1 MLKMTTLMNKLTL
14 IIFILLFI
22 SCDQN
27 RQESDLSKTLIN
39 EKIEIWTDSIRKMV
53 IDEIAEYSIDSVS
66 KDSGDFYINYFFFHK
81 DKIVKAV
88 GITVDKKD
96 TVSYYYKS
104 FKTNFMANGENCP
117 KHNTELIKEGGLHTY
132 VGLKYNDRHIGTAT
146 YLQCDKS
153 TFEKGFYFEGEKIG
167 KWKIFNK
174 NLEIIDEKDYG
185 KIDKLENFIES
196 IDVKNEQ

>member
-1 MLKMTTLMNKLTL
+1 MNKLTFL
-14 IIFILLFI
+14 IFILLFV

-27 RQESDLSKTLIN
+27 RQVSNFKKTLIN

-53 IDEIAEYSIDSVS
+53 INEVDEYSIDSVS
-66 KDSGDFYINYFFFHK
+66 TDSDDHYINYFFFHK

-88 GITVDKKD
+88 GLTVDKKD
-96 TVSYYYKS
+96 TVAYYYKS
-104 FKTNFMANGENCP
+104 IKTNYKANGENCP
-117 KHNTELIKEGGLHTY
+117 KHNSELIKAGGLHTY
-132 VGLKYNDRHIGTAT
+132 VGLKYNDRHIGTVT

-185 KIDKLENFIES
+185 KIDKLESFIEN
-196 IDVKNEQ
+196 IDMKNEQ

>member
-39 EKIEIWTDSIRKMV
+39 EKIEIWTGSIRKMV

-104 FKTNFMANGENCP
+104 
-117 KHNTELIKEGGLHTY
+117 
-132 VGLKYNDRHIGTAT
+132 
-146 YLQCDKS
+146 